1 MENSANTES
10 QVMENLV
17 NTVNWVVQD
26 SGGKKPEEG
35 KGDAP
40 IKRGIMK
47 TVKES
52 WPRKKKRKSVTIGL
66 TVYDP

>member
-1 MENSANTES
+1 MENSANTVS

-17 NTVNWVVQD
+17 NTENWVVHD

-40 IKRGIMK
+40 SKRGIMK